1 MTEEEQKLLAEILS
15 HYREGD
21 WKEKLLQEAVYME
34 KFRLLYRWIKEGE
47 VSLTQFIHYLKIIKN
62 SI

>member
-1 MTEEEQKLLAEILS
+1 MSPEEQKLLEQILS
-15 HYREGD
+15 HYHKGD
-21 WKEKLLQEAVYME
+21 WREADLQAAVYMD
-34 KFRLLYRWIKEGE
+34 KFRLLYHWVKEGE